1 MYRRFHKLVRLPA
14 MLFVLVLLTSCGSTG
29 VGTIPSG
36 TPDHGNGTPAVI
48 PTPSPIPQ
56 PVLTATSTPSG
67 NFYAFVRNDQLWV
80 ALNGANPVQATHFDY
95 TNLPNVFWHQ
105 PLWSPGDRFIAIIMN
120 AQPAGLGGGGCPGPD
135 YEANG
140 ALYLLNTGTMQ
151 LTKLAVPADSGDA
164 LASSPHNGYWQY
176 VFWEDS
182 THLLAWYNGITGKS
196 SNTAGLYRYDLSS
209 NTLSQ
214 IIPLSQLG
222 VTTLFSVQKGL
233 PLLLSLRYSSGQ
245 LFYQVIVHAFEQQSQ
260 FIIYQ
265 HSVVHP
271 EAPSSKV
278 LEMGTE
284 PWCDLP
290 QSGAYVKPGWD
301 VSSDGEQLV
310 AQLIIA
316 GNSTSGVASISALNL
331 KDGSTTALFA
341 QASPQMLGHDL
352 VLTWGPD
359 NQTVVTAQYHMLSH
373 DGPYSA
379 TLANPA
385 AMQQYTPNL
394 PGQAAWRPDSS
405 AFVMQNLDS
414 TDASDLYVFV
424 IGDTQGQLLLRDVRD
439 FVWG

>member
-1 MYRRFHKLVRLPA
+1 VYQRLNKLVVLSSL
-14 MLFVLVLLTSCGSTG
+14 LFALLLLVSCGSSG

-48 PTPSPIPQ
+48 PTPGTSPQAASTISS
-56 PVLTATSTPSG
+56 TATG
-67 NFYAFVRNDQLWV
+67 NFYAFVRNNQLWV
-80 ALNGANPVQATHFDY
+80 ALNGANPVQATHFDF

-105 PLWSPGDRFIAIIMN
+105 PLWSPDDRFITFIMN

-135 YEANG
+135 YGANG
-140 ALYLLNTGTMQ
+140 ALYLLNTGTMR
-151 LTKLAVPADSGDA
+151 LTKLVVSADSGDA
-164 LASSPHNGYWQY
+164 LESSPVNGYWQY
-176 VFWEDS
+176 VFWQDS
-182 THLLAWYNGITGKS
+182 THLLAWYNGITGKT
-196 SNTAGLYRYDLSS
+196 SNTAGLYRYDLNS

-214 IIPLSQLG
+214 VIPLSGLG
-222 VTTLFSVQKGL
+222 VATLFGVQKGL
-233 PLLLSLRYSSGQ
+233 PLLLSMRYSSGQ

-265 HSVVHP
+265 RSVDHP

-284 PWCDLP
+284 PWCDLQQIAP
-290 QSGAYVKPGWD
+290 YVKPGWD

-310 AQLIIA
+310 AQMIIA
-316 GNSTSGVASISALNL
+316 GDSTSGIASISALNL

-359 NQTVVTAQYHMLSH
+359 NQTVVAAQYHMLSQ

-385 AMQQYTPNL
+385 AMQQYAPNL
-394 PGQAAWRPDSS
+394 SGQAAWRSDSS
-405 AFVMQNLDS
+405 AFVLQSLD
-414 TDASDLYVFV
+414 TTNASDLYLFV
-424 IGDTQGQLLLRDVRD
+424 TGDMQGQLLLTNVRD